1 MKRASLNVQVR
12 SSNCE
17 SAWNTGSVAM
27 TADNLA
33 DELAAVTGAADDLLD
48 GDALLGQ
55 GENDAVG
62 LLLAQIE
69 P

>member
-1 MKRASLNVQVR
+1 
-12 SSNCE
+12 
-17 SAWNTGSVAM
+17 M